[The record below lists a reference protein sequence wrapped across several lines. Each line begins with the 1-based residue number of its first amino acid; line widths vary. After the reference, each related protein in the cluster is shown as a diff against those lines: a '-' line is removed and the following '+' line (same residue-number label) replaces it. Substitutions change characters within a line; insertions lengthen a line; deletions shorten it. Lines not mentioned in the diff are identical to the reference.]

1 MTYTRLRV
9 HEFYASP
16 FQVYYDQNIF
26 SHGRNNIIS
35 IRDTKPIYLDL
46 GGITLSN
53 NENTLSFF
61 ALGGINEIGKNMY
74 VVQYAD
80 DIVIIDCGGK
90 FPDESL
96 LGIDLI
102 IPDLAYLEENQDKIR
117 ALIVTHGHEDHIGG
131 IPYFLKKLNVPIY
144 ATRFTLGLIELKLE
158 EHKLTRDTK
167 LITINSESDL
177 ELGQINVTFFKVS
190 HSIPDCLGIVFH
202 TPEGNVVHTG
212 DFKFDL
218 TPANDQYS
226 DIHKMAEIGKEGV
239 LALISESTN
248 AERKGLTPSEQMVG
262 DHVYEAF
269 VKAEG
274 KIFVSTFASNVN
286 RVQQVVDAAIKT
298 NRKLA
303 LLGRSMVNIVGV
315 AMERGYINIP
325 EGMLID
331 GREADKLPPEKVA
344 ILCTGSQGEPMA
356 ALSRLAS
363 GNYRDVSIYPGDTVI
378 LAASPIPGNEKG
390 VSRIIDNLFRLGAN
404 VIYGSG
410 STTGMHVSGHGYQ
423 EDLKLM
429 LTFMQPKYFIPIHG
443 EYRMLH
449 HHQLLAESVGVEK
462 GNTFIIKNGD
472 VVDIENGT
480 ARQTRSI
487 PAGDTY
493 VDGMGVGDVGE
504 IVLRDRRQLSE
515 DGMVVIVLTISKND
529 RRIIQGPDTITRGF
543 VYVKDSE
550 NLLNEINRL
559 VKKTV
564 NDLGAE
570 NVRQWNVIK
579 QNIKKSVG
587 QYLFAQTKRKPMI
600 LPIIIEI

>member
-1 MTYTRLRV
+1 MKNAENAL
-9 HEFYASP
+9 
-16 FQVYYDQNIF
+16 
-26 SHGRNNIIS
+26 S
-35 IRDTKPIYLDL
+35 I
-46 GGITLSN
+46 
-53 NENTLSFF
+53 F

-74 VVQYAD
+74 VIQYED
-80 DIVIIDCGGK
+80 DIFIIDCGGK

-102 IPDLAYLEENQDKIR
+102 IPDMTYLEENQDKIR

-131 IPYFLKKLNVPIY
+131 IPYFLRKLKVPIY
-144 ATRFTLGLIELKLE
+144 ATRFTLGLIELKID
-158 EHKLTRDTK
+158 EHRLRGDSK
-167 LITINSESDL
+167 LITIDSNSKL
-177 ELGQINVTFFKVS
+177 EFGKVEISFFKVS

-218 TPANDQYS
+218 TPANNQYA
-226 DIHKMAEIGKEGV
+226 DIHKMAEIGQKGV
-239 LALISESTN
+239 LVLISESTN

-262 DHVYEAF
+262 SHMDEAF
-269 VKAEG
+269 IKAGG
-274 KIFVSTFASNVN
+274 KIFISTFASNVN
-286 RVQQVVDAAIKT
+286 RVQQVVESALRT

-303 LLGRSMVNIVGV
+303 LLGRSMVNVVNV
-315 AMERGYINIP
+315 AIERGYLQVP

-331 GREADKLPPEKVA
+331 PRDVDKLPADKVA

-363 GNYRDVSIYPGDTVI
+363 GNFRDVAIYPGDTVI
-378 LAASPIPGNEKG
+378 LAASPIPGNEKD
-390 VSRIIDNLFRLGAN
+390 VSRIIDNLFQLGAK

-429 LTFMQPKYFIPIHG
+429 LTLMKPTYFIPIHG

-449 HHQLLAESVGVEK
+449 HHRMLGESVGVEK
-462 GNTFIIKNGD
+462 GNTFIIKNGE
-472 VVDIENGT
+472 VVDIKNGS
-480 ARQTRSI
+480 ARQTRSV

-493 VDGMGVGDVGE
+493 VDGIGVGDVGD
-504 IVLRDRRQLSE
+504 IVLRDRKQLSE
-515 DGMVVIVLTISKND
+515 DGMLVIVITISKGD
-529 RRIIQGPDTITRGF
+529 RKIISGPDTITRGF
-543 VYVKDSE
+543 VYARDSDE
-550 NLLNEINRL
+550 LLKEVNRL

-564 NDLGAE
+564 NDMQSE
-570 NVRQWNVIK
+570 NIRQWNVIK
-579 QNIKKSVG
+579 QSIKKSVG
-587 QYLFAQTKRKPMI
+587 QYLFTQTKRKPMI